1 MPVRLPFHQPQDQRG
16 GELLALLSPHHQRID
31 DGLLR
36 SLSDRR
42 APARRS
48 QESQGSL
55 PSRELVRI
63 GSSFIRNP
71 SAASAPTCHL
81 AGIPSPRNPI
91 RSGADPRQSGSR
103 NRRCVP
109 VASDCGIEFGSE
121 IAGALRRDR
130 VCLLLD
136 GLAVRI
142 HAAGRFA
149 SITYGITSALILSPL
164 LWESTVRFQV
174 LSPALAAAV
183 TVAFVVLTIAL
194 AWRRD
199 LQLIPWIATL
209 ASVITAHSRQI
220 LRN

>member
-1 MPVRLPFHQPQDQRG
+1 M
-16 GELLALLSPHHQRID
+16 LALLSPHHQRID

-136 GLAVRI
+136 GLGGTHPRCGPFCQHHLRHYI
-142 HAAGRFA
+142 RTD
-149 SITYGITSALILSPL
+149 S
-164 LWESTVRFQV
+164 
-174 LSPALAAAV
+174 
-183 TVAFVVLTIAL
+183 VAFVVGIHGSLPGSFPGTRGRCDSRVRCAHHR
-194 AWRRD
+194 ARVAKR
-199 LQLIPWIATL
+199 PATDSMDSD
-209 ASVITAHSRQI
+209 ASIRHHCAQPSDFAE
-220 LRN
+220 LGEEN